1 MPKRT
6 DIKSVMVI
14 GSGPIVIGQAAE
26 FDYSGT
32 QACRV
37 LREEGIRVILV
48 NSNPATIMT
57 DPEMAD
63 ATYIEPISTPILEQI
78 IAKERPDALL
88 PTLGGQ
94 TALNAAMALGEAGV
108 LKKYNVELIGASL
121 EAIDRGEDREL
132 FKKVVEEAG
141 AESARSDIAHSIE
154 EVDKIA
160 EKFGYPLVVR
170 PSFTMGGLGS
180 GIAHDEEELH
190 RIAGAGIHYSPTDEV
205 LIEEGIEGWKE
216 YELELMRDKKDNV
229 VVVCPIENVDPVGVH
244 TGDSI
249 TVAPVFTL
257 TDREYQ
263 KLRDIGIAIIRGVG
277 VDTGGCNIQFAIN
290 PNTGRIIVI
299 EMNPRVS
306 RSSALASKATGFPIA
321 KIATKLALGYTL
333 DEIQNDIT
341 QSTPASFEP
350 TIDYVV
356 TKVPRFAFE
365 KFPGADPTL
374 TTSMKSVGEAMALA
388 GNFQESLG
396 KAMRSIDKR
405 HMGFNWDGDKPDVQE
420 VEQLL
425 EAIKVP
431 TEHRYLQIQRA
442 LWGGATEQQI
452 FDATKIDPWF
462 IRQFVLINETAL
474 EIKEA
479 SKLSRKLLKKAKLA
493 GLSDLQIAH
502 LRHLGDEGENT
513 IRELRWSYDLRPV
526 FKTVDTCAAEFDAVT
541 PYYYSCYAD
550 ESELRPREREAVI
563 ILGSGPN
570 RIGQGIEFSQGH
582 LHFYNFCAPNTPDKE
597 FLDELIRRGI
607 EGGRILGIKWLVIH
621 AATDFDS
628 VTPVRDSKRKTIEY
642 LKPRIELAGKYG
654 VGIAVENLW
663 EENIAPKRRYCV
675 TAEELGDLVDSLP
688 YDNVGCCWDVEHASI
703 CHQDQRKALQYLG
716 KRLKATHISDYNSIK
731 NDHILPF
738 SGLSDWKEITDALR
752 LAQYDGDFTYE
763 THNFTAKMPDEV
775 IMSGLKHSIDIGNL
789 LIDMIQGGHQA

>member
-63 ATYIEPISTPILEQI
+63 ATYIEPIATPILEQI

-132 FKKVVEEAG
+132 FKKVVEDAG
-141 AESARSDIAHSIE
+141 AESARSEIAHSME
-154 EVDKIA
+154 EVDRIA
-160 EKFGYPLVVR
+160 EEMGFPIVVR

-190 RIAGAGIHYSPTDEV
+190 RIAGAGLHYSPTDEV
-205 LIEEGIEGWKE
+205 LLEEGIEGWKE
-216 YELELMRDKKDNV
+216 FELELMRDKHDNV

-277 VDTGGCNIQFAIN
+277 VDTGG
-290 PNTGRIIVI
+290 
-299 EMNPRVS
+299 
-306 RSSALASKATGFPIA
+306 SSALASKATGFPIA

-333 DEIQNDIT
+333 DEIRNDIT

-365 KFPGADPTL
+365 KFPGADPSL

-405 HMGFNWDGDKPDVQE
+405 HMGFSWDGERPDEAE
-420 VEQLL
+420 V
-425 EAIKVP
+425 
-431 TEHRYLQIQRA
+431 
-442 LWGGATEQQI
+442 
-452 FDATKIDPWF
+452 
-462 IRQFVLINETAL
+462 NELPSSSCSRPPRSTRG
-474 EIKEA
+474 
-479 SKLSRKLLKKAKLA
+479 SSSSSLS
-493 GLSDLQIAH
+493 S
-502 LRHLGDEGENT
+502 T
-513 IRELRWSYDLRPV
+513 
-526 FKTVDTCAAEFDAVT
+526 
-541 PYYYSCYAD
+541 
-550 ESELRPREREAVI
+550 RPRLR
-563 ILGSGPN
+563 
-570 RIGQGIEFSQGH
+570 
-582 LHFYNFCAPNTPDKE
+582 CAT
-597 FLDELIRRGI
+597 
-607 EGGRILGIKWLVIH
+607 
-621 AATDFDS
+621 
-628 VTPVRDSKRKTIEY
+628 
-642 LKPRIELAGKYG
+642 
-654 VGIAVENLW
+654 
-663 EENIAPKRRYCV
+663 PKR
-675 TAEELGDLVDSLP
+675 
-688 YDNVGCCWDVEHASI
+688 
-703 CHQDQRKALQYLG
+703 
-716 KRLKATHISDYNSIK
+716 
-731 NDHILPF
+731 
-738 SGLSDWKEITDALR
+738 
-752 LAQYDGDFTYE
+752 
-763 THNFTAKMPDEV
+763 
-775 IMSGLKHSIDIGNL
+775 
-789 LIDMIQGGHQA
+789 

>member
-1 MPKRT
+1 M
-6 DIKSVMVI
+6 
-14 GSGPIVIGQAAE
+14 
-26 FDYSGT
+26 
-32 QACRV
+32 
-37 LREEGIRVILV
+37 
-48 NSNPATIMT
+48 
-57 DPEMAD
+57 
-63 ATYIEPISTPILEQI
+63 
-78 IAKERPDALL
+78 
-88 PTLGGQ
+88 
-94 TALNAAMALGEAGV
+94 
-108 LKKYNVELIGASL
+108 
-121 EAIDRGEDREL
+121 
-132 FKKVVEEAG
+132 
-141 AESARSDIAHSIE
+141 
-154 EVDKIA
+154 
-160 EKFGYPLVVR
+160 
-170 PSFTMGGLGS
+170 
-180 GIAHDEEELH
+180 
-190 RIAGAGIHYSPTDEV
+190 

-405 HMGFNWDGDKPDVQE
+405 HMASTGTATSLTYRKSSSCWKPSRCRPSIVICRSSAPCG
-420 VEQLL
+420 
-425 EAIKVP
+425 EAP
-431 TEHRYLQIQRA
+431 PNS
-442 LWGGATEQQI
+442 QI

-493 GLSDLQIAH
+493 GLSDLRSH
-502 LRHLGDEGENT
+502 
-513 IRELRWSYDLRPV
+513 
-526 FKTVDTCAAEFDAVT
+526 TCATWATKAKTRSANCVGRMIFVRFSRRSIPALPNSTRSRRTIT
-541 PYYYSCYAD
+541 PAMRTKVNCV
-550 ESELRPREREAVI
+550 RV
-563 ILGSGPN
+563 
-570 RIGQGIEFSQGH
+570 
-582 LHFYNFCAPNTPDKE
+582 
-597 FLDELIRRGI
+597 
-607 EGGRILGIKWLVIH
+607 
-621 AATDFDS
+621 S
-628 VTPVRDSKRKTIEY
+628 V
-642 LKPRIELAGKYG
+642 KP
-654 VGIAVENLW
+654 
-663 EENIAPKRRYCV
+663 
-675 TAEELGDLVDSLP
+675 
-688 YDNVGCCWDVEHASI
+688 
-703 CHQDQRKALQYLG
+703 
-716 KRLKATHISDYNSIK
+716 
-731 NDHILPF
+731 
-738 SGLSDWKEITDALR
+738 
-752 LAQYDGDFTYE
+752 
-763 THNFTAKMPDEV
+763 
-775 IMSGLKHSIDIGNL
+775 
-789 LIDMIQGGHQA
+789 